1 MDIIIDRFSPNHL
14 ALCFMLESFAK
25 NLYVLIANYYNGKN
39 NDWQIYFN
47 FFIFIFIFIGAMI
60 YNEVL
65 IINKWGFNK
74 NTKLFLDYKF
84 QEEDWNSKIFNYED
98 DDDESNTFSRN
109 ESELSLKS
117 QK

>member
-1 MDIIIDRFSPNHL
+1 
-14 ALCFMLESFAK
+14 
-25 NLYVLIANYYNGKN
+25 
-39 NDWQIYFN
+39 
-47 FFIFIFIFIGAMI
+47 MI

>member
-1 MDIIIDRFSPNHL
+1 
-14 ALCFMLESFAK
+14 
-25 NLYVLIANYYNGKN
+25 
-39 NDWQIYFN
+39 
-47 FFIFIFIFIGAMI
+47 MI

-98 DDDESNTFSRN
+98 DDDENNTFSRN